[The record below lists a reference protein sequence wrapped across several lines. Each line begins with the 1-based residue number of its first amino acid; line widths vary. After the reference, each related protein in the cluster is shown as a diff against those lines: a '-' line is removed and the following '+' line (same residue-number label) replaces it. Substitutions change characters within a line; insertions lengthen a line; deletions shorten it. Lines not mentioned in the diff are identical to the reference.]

1 MSLVSGWRQ
10 LLMLIAGYAQEVSS
24 RRKDRR
30 NRTHVDHSLTCCSG
44 KNSFNG
50 PRDKSAATDLCS
62 PQTRCYTTLWII
74 SASENKRQYATIV
87 RLKKKISVF
96 RGQQRKQTSG
106 FLTKLSKIGNC
117 YYTVMVTPWK
127 KQGSCL
133 EEKIV
138 QGTMPGARRRGRP
151 RTAWMDN
158 IKTSTGLP
166 VEKSIRMTE
175 DRDEWRKYVHGVANS
190 RMRTAKEQ
198 NRIYAV
204 SMWLRVVPTF

>member
-1 MSLVSGWRQ
+1 
-10 LLMLIAGYAQEVSS
+10 MLIAGYAQEVSS

-44 KNSFNG
+44 KTKFQWAQRQISGKG
-50 PRDKSAATDLCS
+50 PLFTSNALLRYLVNCICVRKQATVCNN
-62 PQTRCYTTLWII
+62 RAIK
-74 SASENKRQYATIV
+74 E
-87 RLKKKISVF
+87 KISVF
-96 RGQQRKQTSG
+96 HGQQRKQTSG
-106 FLTKLSKIGNC
+106 FLAKLGKIGNC

-133 EEKIV
+133 EEEIV

-151 RTAWMDN
+151 RTALVDN

-190 RMRTAKEQ
+190 RMRTAREQ